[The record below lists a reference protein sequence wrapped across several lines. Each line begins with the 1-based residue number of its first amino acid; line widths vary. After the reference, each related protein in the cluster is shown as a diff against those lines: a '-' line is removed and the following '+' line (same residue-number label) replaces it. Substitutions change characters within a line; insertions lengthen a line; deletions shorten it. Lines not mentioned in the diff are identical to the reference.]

1 MFKVFKIIVFFVLL
15 SFFNQKSVANTTVV
29 FYSYESY
36 SDIKQSTV
44 VENDVDFQ
52 SLGLPNEINYR
63 LSSSNLKVDFSS
75 VQKKLLLKSLS
86 SSLFKRE
93 QNFTNKIKLLWLF
106 CSTNDISFT
115 TFKIIFPFH
124 YFW

>member
-86 SSLFKRE
+86 NSLFKRE

-115 TFKIIFPFH
+115 AFQIIFPFH